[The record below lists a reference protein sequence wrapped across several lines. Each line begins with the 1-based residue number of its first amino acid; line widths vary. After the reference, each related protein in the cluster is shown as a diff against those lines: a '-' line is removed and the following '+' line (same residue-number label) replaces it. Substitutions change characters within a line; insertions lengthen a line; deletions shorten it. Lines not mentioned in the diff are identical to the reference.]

1 MEDKLQIGTIV
12 KAPCK
17 NYSGWAYAEI
27 ERVGEQSCTVRAL
40 FGNPWTEFSHGG
52 YCPTNRRNIYIE
64 MISLYEFLLVAI
76 SLGLGWLGRKAY
88 DMKERGEL

>member
-64 MISLYEFLLVAI
+64 NLDANLRKEDKDFLKSKGIL
-76 SLGLGWLGRKAY
+76 K
-88 DMKERGEL
+88 